1 MLICLTNSV
10 PVSLSKFN
18 YKTNLLSGR
27 GGSDI
32 LQRDE
37 DVVRLDIQVGQLL
50 AVDILQTLENYNKIY
65 Q

>member
-1 MLICLTNSV
+1 MAQVADLV
-10 PVSLSKFN
+10 VD
-18 YKTNLLSGR
+18 LLA
-27 GGSDI
+27 
-32 LQRDE
+32 QRDE